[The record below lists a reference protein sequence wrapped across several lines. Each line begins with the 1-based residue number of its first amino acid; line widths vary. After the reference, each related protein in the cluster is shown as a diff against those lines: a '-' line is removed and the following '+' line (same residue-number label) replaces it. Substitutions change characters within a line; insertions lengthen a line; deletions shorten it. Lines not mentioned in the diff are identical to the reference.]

1 MKTGMR
7 LWWTILCSVV
17 CASVGQTSWAQ
28 KAPVASRVV
37 EQIDETRT
45 VHIQGNVHPLARAEF
60 ETALR
65 QLLDAQQTKS
75 SGSYHAWLT
84 PGQFGQQFG
93 PSDADLQAVT
103 DWL

>member
-1 MKTGMR
+1 MR
-7 LWWTILCSVV
+7 LWWTILCAVA
-17 CASVGQTSWAQ
+17 CASAGQTSWAQ

-60 ETALR
+60 DRGAVAESQPMMRMLLLLQRSAEQETALR

-75 SGSYHAWLT
+75 
-84 PGQFGQQFG
+84 
-93 PSDADLQAVT
+93 
-103 DWL
+103 